1 MHIQSHK
8 LGILV
13 SFSDVLW
20 QALGV
25 KVFWAV
31 WAFFS
36 FSAVDSSDVS
46 LQTTWS
52 EVFETRGA
60 IYFDAVMNLA
70 DVPGETPRLTE
81 SFPALRT
88 LVGHLRT
95 SCSTWVVNSF
105 LIIASLHLLSSPLNG
120 QLPVF
125 VNLRSAI

>member
-1 MHIQSHK
+1 M
-8 LGILV
+8 

-46 LQTTWS
+46 LQTTWR

-70 DVPGETPRLTE
+70 DVPGEIPR
-81 SFPALRT
+81 
-88 LVGHLRT
+88 
-95 SCSTWVVNSF
+95 
-105 LIIASLHLLSSPLNG
+105 
-120 QLPVF
+120 
-125 VNLRSAI
+125 

>member
-1 MHIQSHK
+1 M
-8 LGILV
+8 

-46 LQTTWS
+46 LQTTWR

-70 DVPGETPRLTE
+70 DVPGENPRCAE

-95 SCSTWVVNSF
+95 SCST
-105 LIIASLHLLSSPLNG
+105 
-120 QLPVF
+120 
-125 VNLRSAI
+125 